1 MNLTY
6 MCVYMY
12 VNKMVYSGSTKMAA
26 NYVTIDG
33 HHFLIFLDGS
43 EDWNEKYAQTS
54 VLCKTIAIDLF
65 SNSGCGIYYM
75 AFI

>member
-1 MNLTY
+1 VHIFRKKLCTKVGDYLYGETNHMYHLRGDMNLTY

-43 EDWNEKYAQTS
+43 ED
-54 VLCKTIAIDLF
+54 
-65 SNSGCGIYYM
+65 
-75 AFI
+75 

>member
-1 MNLTY
+1 MYHLRGDMNLTY

-43 EDWNEKYAQTS
+43 ED
-54 VLCKTIAIDLF
+54 
-65 SNSGCGIYYM
+65 
-75 AFI
+75 